1 MDLNLRHQLF
11 IAAVNSG
18 LITHQT
24 PPVDVVLVLEGLMK
38 GYEFALKSPE
48 VAECHALKLGPPPC
62 SLDPRMGFIQR

>member
-24 PPVDVVLVLEGLMK
+24 PPPDVERVLEGLMK

-48 VAECHALKLGPPPC
+48 VAASHAVKLGPPPL
-62 SLDPRMGFIQR
+62 SLDPRMGFVQR